1 MPHSRFVGFHHQHLP
16 QLTRSHHQAS
26 FLYSC
31 SPKHHGI
38 RSSDVSLDTPLTCQ
52 TLDFGPEPVSSER
65 WVLSAREILTLIE
78 KAPYT
83 GGSNGDTARCCTVV
97 VLDGS
102 PSKTGS
108 SWRSSSPLPIGLP
121 SLGFSGCRGKRWT

>member
-1 MPHSRFVGFHHQHLP
+1 MPHSRFVFFHHQHLP
-16 QLTRSHHQAS
+16 QLIRSHQQAS
-26 FLYSC
+26 FLYNC
-31 SPKHHGI
+31 TPKHPGI

-78 KAPYT
+78 RIHTPEGAT
-83 GGSNGDTARCCTVV
+83 VILLRCCTVV

-102 PSKTGS
+102 PSKTDS

-121 SLGFSGCRGKRWT
+121 SLGFSGCRGIRWT